1 MHLNKYV
8 SDSQKANT
16 LFWERENQSSTGIGS
31 QIAMPHIGDNIVLK
45 NTLFF
50 ARVNNLDWN
59 SLDGQNVKYIFGI
72 VLSKTDRG
80 TSHLK

>member
-1 MHLNKYV
+1 M
-8 SDSQKANT
+8 
-16 LFWERENQSSTGIGS
+16 
-31 QIAMPHIGDNIVLK
+31 LK

-80 TSHLK
+80 TSHIENNAKFINFTN

>member
-1 MHLNKYV
+1 
-8 SDSQKANT
+8 
-16 LFWERENQSSTGIGS
+16 
-31 QIAMPHIGDNIVLK
+31 MPHIGDDIVLK

-72 VLSKTDRG
+72 VLSKTDRR
-80 TSHLK
+80 TSHIWK

>member
-1 MHLNKYV
+1 MNKYV